1 MVCASLNEISFNCQN
16 TQHFMYQEIKVKLFL
31 IKRLTYALAYDI
43 MNIVKVKIGI
53 KLRIFNL
60 VISAKLQHKA
70 TAK

>member
-1 MVCASLNEISFNCQN
+1 
-16 TQHFMYQEIKVKLFL
+16 MYQEIKVKLFL